1 MKAANLA
8 GAVLG
13 AILKVAFAVI
23 VVYLVY
29 TGASTCYD
37 YGYRILTEPAVS
49 AGEGRKITVTLTSD
63 MSATE
68 IGTIMQEKG
77 LTRDS
82 RLFAL
87 QYLLSENKKDWQPGT
102 YELSTAMTAEEMMEV
117 MAGQTESATEETV
130 ETIDNGSAITGET
143 QDTTA
148 VAQ

>member
-37 YGYRILTEPAVS
+37 YGYRIFTEPAIS
-49 AGEGRKITVTLTSD
+49 SGEGRTLTVTLTSD

-68 IGTIMQEKG
+68 IGNSMERVGSHLG
-77 LTRDS
+77 LKYI
-82 RLFAL
+82 
-87 QYLLSENKKDWQPGT
+87 QSEYK
-102 YELSTAMTAEEMMEV
+102 
-117 MAGQTESATEETV
+117 
-130 ETIDNGSAITGET
+130 
-143 QDTTA
+143 
-148 VAQ
+148 